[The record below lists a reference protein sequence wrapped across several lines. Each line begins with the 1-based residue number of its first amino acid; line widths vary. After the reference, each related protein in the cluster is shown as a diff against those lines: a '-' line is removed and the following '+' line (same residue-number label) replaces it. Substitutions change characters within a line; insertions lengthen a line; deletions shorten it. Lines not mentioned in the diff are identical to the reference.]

1 MFVLFFCLLELA
13 VGQDFAITAAPTFL
27 FKRQQRITDC
37 DGPAHALWTC
47 PNGECYW
54 GDDGFVGCCS
64 VSSCAPRTRCIEYD
78 DLEDDICDH
87 NTGGCVVCSKSE
99 LPSCVFL
106 TNPAMKQYGYYC
118 DTARRTGSSSFEY
131 DLPSGA
137 VIRTIKDTQEAPLTT
152 EDAETDSDDT
162 DATTDD
168 FTSKGDTE
176 SEAGTETGTGTDV
189 GATTTDADGATSS
202 GVTTDPTATDTV
214 VADES
219 ELTETKGKLRSAI
232 AAAAALGAIIGTL
245 IILAIAFIWYRKR
258 TKRQEHPQPTSQPIV
273 HSQPSSVPGYSHQ
286 YYETVSNPPSASVSP
301 PNTSFSGSAAAPSP
315 TSRADEQM
323 PHIPELGRYR
333 Y

>member
-1 MFVLFFCLLELA
+1 MFVLFFFLLGLA
-13 VGQDFAITAAPTFL
+13 AGQEFAITAAPTFL

-37 DGPAHALWTC
+37 DGTAHALWTC

-64 VSSCAPRTRCIEYD
+64 VCAPRTRCIEYD

-87 NTGGCVVCSKSE
+87 NTGGCVVCS
-99 LPSCVFL
+99 
-106 TNPAMKQYGYYC
+106 
-118 DTARRTGSSSFEY
+118 FEY

-137 VIRTIKDTQEAPLTT
+137 VIHTIKDTQEPPLTT
-152 EDAETDSDDT
+152 QDAETDSDDT
-162 DATTDD
+162 DTTTDD
-168 FTSKGDTE
+168 FTIEGDTE
-176 SEAGTETGTGTDV
+176 SDTGTGTDT
-189 GATTTDADGATSS
+189 GATTTDADDATSS
-202 GVTTDPTATDTV
+202 GDTIDPTATDTAV
-214 VADES
+214 VDES

-232 AAAAALGAIIGTL
+232 AAAAALGAIVGTL
-245 IILAIAFIWYRKR
+245 IILAIAFLWYRKR
-258 TKRQEHPQPTSQPIV
+258 TKRQEHPQPTSQPMV
-273 HSQPSSVPGYSHQ
+273 HSQPSSVPGYSRQ

-301 PNTSFSGSAAAPSP
+301 PNTSFGGSAAAPSP

>member
-1 MFVLFFCLLELA
+1 MFVLFFFLLGLA
-13 VGQDFAITAAPTFL
+13 AGQDFAITAAPTFL

-37 DGPAHALWTC
+37 DGTAHALWTC

-99 LPSCVFL
+99 SPLCVFL
-106 TNPAMKQYGYYC
+106 TNPAMKEYGYYC
-118 DTARRTGSSSFEY
+118 DTSRRTGSSSFEY

-137 VIRTIKDTQEAPLTT
+137 VIRTIKDTQERPLTT
-152 EDAETDSDDT
+152 QDAETYSDDT
-162 DATTDD
+162 DTTTDD
-168 FTSKGDTE
+168 LTIEGDTE
-176 SEAGTETGTGTDV
+176 SDTGTGTDT
-189 GATTTDADGATSS
+189 GATTTDADDATSS
-202 GVTTDPTATDTV
+202 GGTTNPTATDIA

-232 AAAAALGAIIGTL
+232 AAAAALGAIVGTV

-258 TKRQEHPQPTSQPIV
+258 TKRQEHPQPTSQPMV

-301 PNTSFSGSAAAPSP
+301 PNTSFGGSAAAPSP

>member
-1 MFVLFFCLLELA
+1 
-13 VGQDFAITAAPTFL
+13 
-27 FKRQQRITDC
+27 
-37 DGPAHALWTC
+37 
-47 PNGECYW
+47 
-54 GDDGFVGCCS
+54 
-64 VSSCAPRTRCIEYD
+64 
-78 DLEDDICDH
+78 
-87 NTGGCVVCSKSE
+87 
-99 LPSCVFL
+99 
-106 TNPAMKQYGYYC
+106 MKEYGYYC

-152 EDAETDSDDT
+152 QDTETESDDT
-162 DATTDD
+162 TTTDD
-168 FTSKGDTE
+168 DFTIKGDTE
-176 SEAGTETGTGTDV
+176 SETGTATDATDAAE
-189 GATTTDADGATSS
+189 ATTTDADATSS
-202 GVTTDPTATDTV
+202 GGTTDPTATDTA

-232 AAAAALGAIIGTL
+232 AAAAALGAIVGTL

-258 TKRQEHPQPTSQPIV
+258 TKRQEHPQPASQPMV

-301 PNTSFSGSAAAPSP
+301 PNTSFGGSAAAPSP
-315 TSRADEQM
+315 TSRAEEQM